1 LYKRRAAEGLLRFF
15 AFWIGPAWGASRKIQ
30 PKQIFPLSSEIAP
43 MSVIEP
49 RNLQDHLNLPYET
62 DDFFLAGKIAAA
74 EAHIDSYLERKNQ
87 GAD

>member
-1 LYKRRAAEGLLRFF
+1 
-15 AFWIGPAWGASRKIQ
+15 
-30 PKQIFPLSSEIAP
+30 